1 MKIINVQIIN
11 LHMQGDVHLWMT
23 CIVTS
28 MLPCQACPSRFP
40 GEFPNPTGHRGGFTG
55 KGQTLKDQQEAK
67 RKALLL
73 PHTPSSSTERDGRAQ
88 VICYFAFFIG
98 QVLKKSCQAWD
109 RQLPRTWIAQD
120 PWGVLI
126 PPVGCESWGKPSVPP
141 HAEWM
146 AVRYSLTWVIAQGH
160 LQTVLLI
167 AQQLSGGEQWCWP
180 SQA

>member
-1 MKIINVQIIN
+1 MHSHKHAPLPSVSLPVSRWIPQHRRAQGRFYWERSN
-11 LHMQGDVHLWMT
+11 L
-23 CIVTS
+23 
-28 MLPCQACPSRFP
+28 
-40 GEFPNPTGHRGGFTG
+40 E
-55 KGQTLKDQQEAK
+55 GQDQQEEK

-73 PHTPSSSTERDGRAQ
+73 PPTPSSSMERDGGAQ

-98 QVLKKSCQAWD
+98 QLLKKSCQDWD

-120 PWGVLI
+120 PWGVI
-126 PPVGCESWGKPSVPP
+126 ISPVGHESWGKPSVPP

-146 AVRYSLTWVIAQGH
+146 GVRYSLTWVIVQGH

-167 AQQLSGGEQWCWP
+167 AQQLSGGRQGCWS